1 MNIINKLGG
10 PSQVARKL
18 GVTRQAVSKWS
29 TTGKIPEGSAYK
41 MLHVYGSLVTKEELG
56 LAEEDAKAYK
66 ERALKHCA
74 RRALSTMSFGGQWSN
89 RSTLSHIG
97 LSANV

>member
-41 MLHVYGSLVTKEELG
+41 MLHVYGNLVTKEELG
-56 LAEEDAKAYK
+56 LAEK
-66 ERALKHCA
+66 E
-74 RRALSTMSFGGQWSN
+74 TEE
-89 RSTLSHIG
+89 
-97 LSANV
+97 